1 MQSDIDLIKSI
12 LKGKKPAERILYE
25 RHRQRWFRLALR
37 YGTSKLEAQDIF
49 QEGLV
54 SIFKDLHQFDSKRG
68 EFVHWSNRVLV
79 NAALR
84 FLKSNQWQNTFTDLK
99 VAGNEQEVSENV
111 LDKIA
116 AKELVQIIQQM
127 PLGYRVVFNM
137 HVVEGFSHKEIAKEL
152 EISIGTSKSQ
162 LSKAKKALRNMLEE
176 FFLNE
181 KD

>member
-1 MQSDIDLIKSI
+1 M
-12 LKGKKPAERILYE
+12 
-25 RHRQRWFRLALR
+25 
-37 YGTSKLEAQDIF
+37 
-49 QEGLV
+49 
-54 SIFKDLHQFDSKRG
+54 
-68 EFVHWSNRVLV
+68 
-79 NAALR
+79 
-84 FLKSNQWQNTFTDLK
+84 KSNQWQNTFTDLK

-111 LDKIA
+111 LDKMA

>member
-111 LDKIA
+111 LDK
-116 AKELVQIIQQM
+116 M